1 MRLKKE
7 YKISLKHLMV
17 PGRKEVLKTK
27 FRTSKDI
34 NVNLKAF
41 LMPKVEEL

>member
-17 PGRKEVLKTK
+17 PGRKVLKTK

>member
-1 MRLKKE
+1 MRLKKI
-7 YKISLKHLMV
+7 YKIRLNHLMV

-34 NVNLKAF
+34 SANLKAF
-41 LMPKVEEL
+41 LMPKVEEV

>member
-7 YKISLKHLMV
+7 YKISLQPLMV

-34 NVNLKAF
+34 SVNLKAF